1 LFKNG
6 ANLSTRQRPYA
17 RLLVSSEKHENKIV
31 SVHISSHHVSQAII
45 RLGREEVIVVLT
57 AVIKHSHQQIW

>member
-1 LFKNG
+1 
-6 ANLSTRQRPYA
+6 
-17 RLLVSSEKHENKIV
+17 VSSEKHENKIV